1 MVQLSPAVRQLLRQ
15 RCEWELASE
24 LPAIHRAAAQSW
36 MAQGFPGEA
45 IHHALASGDTDML
58 RDVLLQHAWT
68 LFNRSELALLEQS
81 LNALPWRTLLASP
94 KLVLLQAWLM
104 QSQHRFSEVNRLLA
118 RFEEGCDCEID
129 AALQGEFNAVRAQ
142 VAINHGNA
150 DEAERLAR
158 LALETLPETRRY
170 SRIVATSVHGEV
182 MHCKGD
188 LTNSLA
194 LMRQTEQMARR
205 DEAGT
210 TRCGV

>member
-1 MVQLSPAVRQLLRQ
+1 
-15 RCEWELASE
+15 
-24 LPAIHRAAAQSW
+24 
-36 MAQGFPGEA
+36 
-45 IHHALASGDTDML
+45 
-58 RDVLLQHAWT
+58 
-68 LFNRSELALLEQS
+68 
-81 LNALPWRTLLASP
+81 
-94 KLVLLQAWLM
+94 M

-118 RFEEGCDCEID
+118 RFEEGCNCEID

-150 DEAERLAR
+150 DEAEQLAR

-205 DEAGT
+205 DEAWHYALWSLIQQSEILFAQGFLQSAWEIQEKAFVLVSEQHLANFPLHEFLLRIRAQLMWAWGRLDEAEHAARAGIKVLKRVSAPAANPVPWAIDSVLAGT
-210 TRCGV
+210 RQSG